1 MGRILQNG
9 GRGVLTWKKPRE
21 GGGVGGVRN
30 VFWNDT
36 MVLKPWF
43 LPTNVTPAKSFQ
55 HQ

>member
-21 GGGVGGVRN
+21 GGGGGVRN